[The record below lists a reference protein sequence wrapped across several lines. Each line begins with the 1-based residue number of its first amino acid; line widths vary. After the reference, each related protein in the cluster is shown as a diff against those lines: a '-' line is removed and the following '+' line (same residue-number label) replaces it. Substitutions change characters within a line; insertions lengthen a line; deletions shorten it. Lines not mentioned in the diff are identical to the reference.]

1 MVIININF
9 FSTCY
14 SFSGLTTLLLDVILL
29 NYRISSGHAGNGDN
43 SIQFEHL
50 AETSLELR
58 FRSPMVDWQIRLV
71 SGEWGAVLPL
81 HFPEFMNSW
90 GRSGNSIHSPPQFDC
105 EETPIAWEQNSNLY
119 IRIFSWQFCWRWKSG
134 TCWRGERM
142 SSATLL
148 FTSDITLLLLGSVP
162 SCYKRHSSF
171 PEQITIF
178 ILRNSC
184 IPQYK
189 EHTGDHDCH
198 QKPLWIMSYRF
209 CNNKMKTQ
217 YGTPT
222 FGI

>member
-29 NYRISSGHAGNGDN
+29 NYRISSGHADNGDN

-58 FRSPMVDWQIRLV
+58 FRSPMVDWPPNQTGKWWMRRRF
-71 SGEWGAVLPL
+71 AVA
-81 HFPEFMNSW
+81 FS
-90 GRSGNSIHSPPQFDC
+90 RIHEAEAATASTPPQFDC

-134 TCWRGERM
+134 ACWHGERI
-142 SSATLL
+142 SSATLS
-148 FTSDITLLLLGSVP
+148 FTSDITLLLLSSVP

-189 EHTGDHDCH
+189 EHTSDHDCH